1 MERSLRI
8 LAALLMLALVVGA
21 AFVFF
26 RSQMLKSAPSPI
38 IAPTVSSAAF
48 SPNAFRP
55 ARRAA
60 TLTVG
65 LRKADRAT
73 VVIFD
78 TEDRQI
84 AEAVTMQTGRKI
96 RASWGGRLPSGTL
109 APDGPYRFAIRLLR
123 QNRTI
128 RIPDPIILDATAPV
142 VASDAKPGQRI
153 APGLEGSMGAYSFTL
168 SADEPV
174 KFRLDVRQIQ
184 PNGADRLV
192 RRETD
197 LQFARRKEMH
207 WSADA
212 GNLPLDKVGTPV
224 GPGSYIVGWKAED
237 RAGNLVVAP
246 EVVKPNELAPA
257 QVVGVETVALTQSL
271 VPQTLLAE
279 VTLVRQ
285 RPGRSF
291 PGTVVARAKGAPGAV
306 KLPGAPA
313 GFYAIRISGG
323 GWRAWTPNAIP
334 GGAPVLVMEPLY
346 SWQATN
352 PTDADLSGFP
362 DVSPA
367 PLALD
372 RPLGAGSEPLLAA
385 LGHVAAEARSAT
397 RRRVGA
403 ITDMAIEDRGVP
415 ASTRVLII
423 ARAPVWTEGLYRA
436 LRRFHARGGSVV
448 VLDAISMSRKASRSG
463 GAIAIDG
470 QQSADVEALDPIWT
484 ISGAVTAFPRAAR

>member
-26 RSQMLKSAPSPI
+26 RSQVLKSAPSPI
-38 IAPTVSSAAF
+38 IAPTVSSATF

-78 TEDRQI
+78 TDDRQI
-84 AEAVTMQTGRKI
+84 AEAATTQKGRKL
-96 RASWGGRLPSGTL
+96 RASWNGRLPSGTL

-123 QNRTI
+123 QDRTI
-128 RIPDPIILDATAPV
+128 RIPDPIILDTTAPV

-197 LQFARRKEMH
+197 LQFARRKEMR
-207 WSADA
+207 WAADA

-237 RAGNLVVAP
+237 RAGKRRARGGADDRGLGDRRVDEPVFAVARMELRIRAENAVLVVADT
-246 EVVKPNELAPA
+246 
-257 QVVGVETVALTQSL
+257 G
-271 VPQTLLAE
+271 
-279 VTLVRQ
+279 
-285 RPGRSF
+285 
-291 PGTVVARAKGAPGAV
+291 
-306 KLPGAPA
+306 
-313 GFYAIRISGG
+313 
-323 GWRAWTPNAIP
+323 
-334 GGAPVLVMEPLY
+334 
-346 SWQATN
+346 
-352 PTDADLSGFP
+352 
-362 DVSPA
+362 
-367 PLALD
+367 
-372 RPLGAGSEPLLAA
+372 
-385 LGHVAAEARSAT
+385 
-397 RRRVGA
+397 
-403 ITDMAIEDRGVP
+403 
-415 ASTRVLII
+415 
-423 ARAPVWTEGLYRA
+423 
-436 LRRFHARGGSVV
+436 
-448 VLDAISMSRKASRSG
+448 
-463 GAIAIDG
+463 
-470 QQSADVEALDPIWT
+470 
-484 ISGAVTAFPRAAR
+484 RAAGAAGDVLAHDDDPLVAVHLDHQGFGERLTIGLDSHVMCSSPSS